1 MTLHCRHYPGNMRGR
16 DPDIE
21 MYSVTLPVVH
31 LNRLLSEIFPILLE
45 ILREK
50 VFHVFFFLFLFFWGM
65 KGTWS
70 NKDLH
75 QVKSSVPV
83 YNLGKLLRKGLD

>member
-1 MTLHCRHYPGNMRGR
+1 MTLHCHHYPGNMSGR

-31 LNRLLSEIFPILLE
+31 LNRPLSEIFPILLD

-50 VFHVFFFLFLFFWGM
+50 VFHGFFYLYFF
-65 KGTWS
+65 
-70 NKDLH
+70 
-75 QVKSSVPV
+75 
-83 YNLGKLLRKGLD
+83 